1 MGEGNGAWPLPF
13 RGEDTEP
20 WPYGLGGVGEGF
32 DGAALAPTVDHFTIS
47 NVNETV
53 APTLSSPGAIGVD
66 FSDASI
72 ARAIMGMG

>member
-1 MGEGNGAWPLPF
+1 MASPLQGRGYGALAVWP
-13 RGEDTEP
+13 RRS
-20 WPYGLGGVGEGF
+20 GEGF